1 MSVMKTSLTIIPMC
15 PRERFSLYKS
25 LSRLVLCYKKD
36 WATLL
41 HFIYTCYLSPV
52 TNYFIT
58 KLSVTNN
65 FSACREYLTENCL
78 SFPSAPRW
86 VRHSYLSKGLGL
98 IPYTCGSSE
107 PRGPHHKSGRAL
119 VACGPSRL
127 FSGAV
132 AGEWSAFGRWN
143 LVRKILY
150 SVLKFTVTCYYG
162 K

>member
-1 MSVMKTSLTIIPMC
+1 MIKASLTIIPMC
-15 PRERFSLYKS
+15 PRERFPSYKS

-41 HFIYTCYLSPV
+41 HFIYFCYFLLV
-52 TNYFIT
+52 INYLIT
-58 KLSVTNN
+58 KLSVTDN
-65 FSACREYLTENCL
+65 FSACREYLAENRL

-86 VRHSYLSKGLGL
+86 VRHSYLSKGLRY
-98 IPYTCGSSE
+98 IPYTCGS
-107 PRGPHHKSGRAL
+107 
-119 VACGPSRL
+119 SRL

-132 AGEWSAFGRWN
+132 AGERSAFGRWN
-143 LVRKILY
+143 LVRKNLY

>member
-1 MSVMKTSLTIIPMC
+1 MGCLFKEGQYPSIGPPTYQIIKVANANHMSMMKTNLTIIPMC
-15 PRERFSLYKS
+15 PRERFPLYKS

-41 HFIYTCYLSPV
+41 HFIYFCYLLLV
-52 TNYFIT
+52 TNYLIT
-58 KLSVTNN
+58 KLSVTTY
-65 FSACREYLTENCL
+65 FSTCREYLAGNRLPKHRST
-78 SFPSAPRW
+78 
-86 VRHSYLSKGLGL
+86 
-98 IPYTCGSSE
+98 PYTCES
-107 PRGPHHKSGRAL
+107 
-119 VACGPSRL
+119 SRL

-143 LVRKILY
+143 LVRKNLY